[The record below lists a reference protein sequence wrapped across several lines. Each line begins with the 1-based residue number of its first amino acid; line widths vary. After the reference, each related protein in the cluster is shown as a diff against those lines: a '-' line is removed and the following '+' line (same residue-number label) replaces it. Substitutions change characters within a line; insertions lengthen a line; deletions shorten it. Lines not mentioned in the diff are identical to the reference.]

1 MAGGRKR
8 VDPGNEVA
16 ESSGAIGG
24 GSSGCPVLISSVFGE
39 NVPSNWN
46 TRLVCYASVS
56 LAISG

>member
-1 MAGGRKR
+1 M
-8 VDPGNEVA
+8 DPGNEVA
-16 ESSGAIGG
+16 ESSGAVGG
-24 GSSGCPVLISSVFGE
+24 GSSGCLVLISSVFGE